1 MALDWRGLLLSL
13 WDSVQTGS
21 WEENGNRWRE
31 DRRGRNVEADR
42 FQTLLSVLDYSL
54 PPLLFQSVSSS
65 FLSLIFA
72 LPSSA
77 SFPVE
82 ADLTRIPEIQ
92 CVFAFTPK
100 VTNYDH

>member
-1 MALDWRGLLLSL
+1 M
-13 WDSVQTGS
+13 
-21 WEENGNRWRE
+21 
-31 DRRGRNVEADR
+31 EADR

-100 VTNYDH
+100 VTNYDHCTLLIRVDLSPLPGFMVTSAVLSVLPGY

>member
-1 MALDWRGLLLSL
+1 M
-13 WDSVQTGS
+13 
-21 WEENGNRWRE
+21 
-31 DRRGRNVEADR
+31 EADR
-42 FQTLLSVLDYSL
+42 FQTLLSVLDYSR

-65 FLSLIFA
+65 FLSLNFV

-82 ADLTRIPEIQ
+82 ADPTRIPEIQ

-100 VTNYDH
+100 VTNYGHGTLRIHVDLSPLPGFMVTSKVLFVRPGY